1 MRVKAL
7 SALVISIAALAA
19 CSGGGESTGDFP
31 IEITD
36 ERVSEGKAVYETNCA
51 VCHGQPGVSFPPLPA
66 APPHDQ
72 TGHTWHHP
80 DRQLFEWVL
89 DGVPLAQTMPVFRGR
104 LTEEQV
110 LGVLAYIKSTWPED
124 VRQWQR
130 EGSEQYEAQV
140 RENP

>member
-1 MRVKAL
+1 
-7 SALVISIAALAA
+7 
-19 CSGGGESTGDFP
+19 
-31 IEITD
+31 
-36 ERVSEGKAVYETNCA
+36 
-51 VCHGQPGVSFPPLPA
+51 
-66 APPHDQ
+66 
-72 TGHTWHHP
+72 
-80 DRQLFEWVL
+80 VL